1 LQRSG
6 LLRLVLRSR
15 RLWRRL
21 WRLLARHRRLRLRW
35 LPLPRENLWRVAA
48 QRQQVRQSLSPRPLE
63 WLVAALWKGYSQAR
77 LGLEL
82 AEVRLGMH
90 SMARIVALQ

>member
-1 LQRSG
+1 
-6 LLRLVLRSR
+6 
-15 RLWRRL
+15 
-21 WRLLARHRRLRLRW
+21 
-35 LPLPRENLWRVAA
+35 
-48 QRQQVRQSLSPRPLE
+48 VRQSLFPRPLE